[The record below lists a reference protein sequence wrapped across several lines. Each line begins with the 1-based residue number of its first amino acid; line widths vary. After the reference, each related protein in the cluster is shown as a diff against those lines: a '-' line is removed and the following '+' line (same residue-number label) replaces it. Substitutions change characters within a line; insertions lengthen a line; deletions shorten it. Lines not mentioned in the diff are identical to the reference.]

1 MYNNNNKFDVDLQ
14 YGQEGER
21 WLTWLGTDQAKVE
34 VKTERDT
41 WADTGNAVFE
51 YESRGKPSGIAV
63 TQADY
68 WMHIF
73 KEKDQAVMC
82 FMWRMTELKDFLRF
96 VFTQPARYGARI
108 CKGGDDNT
116 SSVILI
122 PISQLHK
129 ISNPYYD
136 KTQAL

>member
-21 WLTWLGTDQAKVE
+21 WLTWLGTDQARVE

-51 YESRGKPSGIAV
+51 YSSRGKPSGVAV
-63 TQADY
+63 TEADY
-68 WMHIF
+68 WLHIF

-82 FMWRMTELKDFLRF
+82 FMFRVFELKEFLRL
-96 VFTQPARYGARI
+96 VFKNPDRYGARI
-108 CKGGDDNT
+108 CNGGDDNT
-116 SSVILI
+116 SSVILL
-122 PISQLHK
+122 PLAQLHRIGK
-129 ISNPYYD
+129 IYE
-136 KTQAL
+136 